1 MGYSARTHTRHHTR
15 RGPGVPGSAKR
26 RFFSRGHDMLA
37 GSSEGRLLSTLRAI
51 VCTRYVLELR
61 GIALEDFYPQ
71 EQAPASSTE

>member
-1 MGYSARTHTRHHTR
+1 
-15 RGPGVPGSAKR
+15 
-26 RFFSRGHDMLA
+26 MLS
-37 GSSEGRLLSTLRAI
+37 GSSEGRLISTLRAI